1 MQGYVVIRSNNLNA
15 ISGLHRHHEQTRF
28 YVQKSWTADSN
39 LRINIRLKNLA
50 LIETEE
56 TALTPTLVVKAQ
68 KILSSLFYLDP

>member
-28 YVQKSWTADSN
+28 YAQRSWPADSN

-56 TALTPTLVVKAQ
+56 TAPTPTLAVKAP

>member
-1 MQGYVVIRSNNLNA
+1 MQGYFVIRSNNLNA

-28 YVQKSWTADSN
+28 YAQKSWPADSN
-39 LRINIRLKNLA
+39 LRINILLKNLP

-56 TALTPTLVVKAQ
+56 TALTLVKAQ

>member
-28 YVQKSWTADSN
+28 YAQKSWPADSN
-39 LRINIRLKNLA
+39 LRINILLKNPP

-56 TALTPTLVVKAQ
+56 TALTLVKAQ

>member
-28 YVQKSWTADSN
+28 YAQKSWPADSN
-39 LRINIRLKNLA
+39 LRINILLKNPP

-56 TALTPTLVVKAQ
+56 TALTLVKAQ
-68 KILSSLFYLDP
+68 KILSSLFFLDP

>member
-1 MQGYVVIRSNNLNA
+1 MQGYFVIRSNNLNA

-28 YVQKSWTADSN
+28 YSQKSWPADSN
-39 LRINIRLKNLA
+39 LRINILLKNPP

-56 TALTPTLVVKAQ
+56 TALTLVKAQ

>member
-15 ISGLHRHHEQTRF
+15 ISGLYRHHEQTRF
-28 YVQKSWTADSN
+28 YAQKSWPADSN
-39 LRINIRLKNLA
+39 LRINILLKNPP

-56 TALTPTLVVKAQ
+56 TALTLVKAQ

>member
-1 MQGYVVIRSNNLNA
+1 MNA

-28 YVQKSWTADSN
+28 YAQKSWPADSN
-39 LRINIRLKNLA
+39 LRINILLKNPP

-56 TALTPTLVVKAQ
+56 TALTLVKAQ

>member
-1 MQGYVVIRSNNLNA
+1 MQGYFVIRSNNLNA

-28 YVQKSWTADSN
+28 YAQKSWPADSN
-39 LRINIRLKNLA
+39 LRINILLKSPP

-56 TALTPTLVVKAQ
+56 TALTLVKAQ

>member
-15 ISGLHRHHEQTRF
+15 VSGLHRHHEQTRF
-28 YVQKSWTADSN
+28 YAQKSWPADSN
-39 LRINIRLKNLA
+39 LRINILLKNPP

-56 TALTPTLVVKAQ
+56 TALTLVKAQ